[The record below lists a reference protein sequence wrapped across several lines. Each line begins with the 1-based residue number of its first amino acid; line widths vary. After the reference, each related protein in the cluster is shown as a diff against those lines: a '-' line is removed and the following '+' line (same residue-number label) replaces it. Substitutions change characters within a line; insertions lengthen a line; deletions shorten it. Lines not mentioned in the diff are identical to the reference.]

1 MLRSRRLLRST
12 ELTIDGSS
20 PGTPP
25 TAFGPFRVLHQVGAG
40 TTGLVFRAHD
50 PVDGG
55 LVAIK
60 AFRLDLTPER
70 AAELAATLQDLV
82 GRGLSH
88 PSIAAPIA
96 AGVEDGVAWYA
107 QAYVPAESL
116 DSALRQY
123 GPPPAADALTI
134 TTQLA
139 GALDFAAAAG
149 VMHGALHPRDVL
161 VAPGETHVVDLGVAV
176 AIERVGLR
184 APVRRPYNAPERAAG
199 QPIGREGDVF
209 AVAAIAF
216 ELLTGHPVTGAGD
229 EGLVTLPEIPGAN
242 HEALLETFSFALAM
256 APDERYT
263 SALAFAAP
271 LKKALGDALTR
282 PVIPRKR
289 RTTRPPDALLPIEPE
304 SPAPMRGTEAPDS
317 TGVAVSPPPDTLSLE
332 RSAPLTG
339 STGERGQ
346 EGHQSA
352 PARDD
357 VRPLGQRSVELQD
370 PAYLSGPTE
379 PEPAAPAIE
388 PIGEPGTIPPTAP
401 DVDLPLAA
409 IEQGRASALD
419 GVELNARDAPLVD
432 WEVRERP
439 IGARFESEGDE
450 RSSGSRDRIV
460 GGPGENEVDGPPT
473 IHVEPHTEQDRP
485 EARNAGDIAASPD
498 YYDSGVSPR
507 THPVEVSDLG
517 EVRSSEY
524 RREAGFLPLDKG
536 EPGARVAQTLDY
548 EEPPRV
554 SRRLASSIEDGFAEE
569 AAGNVTSR
577 AVRSPTAYDAARSD
591 AGAAEASV
599 RAPWLA
605 LAAMLLV
612 GFVAGLGGGWFLFG
626 GRGDRPPAT
635 DTASSS
641 GSPQA
646 PAAGREWTDDAVR
659 DRAQAR
665 GGAST
670 SPAPSASAGSGVPA
684 APAGATAP
692 ATPLPN
698 APPPRTQGGSAQSA
712 PRGRLVVRTRPAGA
726 RVEVDGKSRGDS
738 PVTMTDLP
746 YGAHTVRVARNGYV
760 PEQRRVTLSARRS
773 AQSLDVPLK
782 RAAAPNQPATPT
794 RRAATQSFVGS
805 VLVESRPSGATV
817 FLDGKNIG
825 VTPLS
830 VPDVPVG
837 SHVVRLELAGHQR
850 WSTSTRVVSGERVR
864 VAASLE
870 EVPAR

>member
-1 MLRSRRLLRST
+1 
-12 ELTIDGSS
+12 
-20 PGTPP
+20 
-25 TAFGPFRVLHQVGAG
+25 VLHQVGAG

-82 GRGLSH
+82 GRALSH

-149 VMHGALHPRDVL
+149 VLHGALHPRDVL

-176 AIERVGLR
+176 AIERIGLR

-304 SPAPMRGTEAPDS
+304 SPAPMRGTEAPES
-317 TGVAVSPPPDTLSLE
+317 TDAAVSPPPDTLSLE
-332 RSAPLTG
+332 RSAPLTR

-370 PAYLSGPTE
+370 SAYLSGPTE

-388 PIGEPGTIPPTAP
+388 PIGEPGTIPPTTA

-419 GVELNARDAPLVD
+419 GVELNARGEPLVD

-439 IGARFESEGDE
+439 IRGRLEGEGDK
-450 RSSGSRDRIV
+450 RSSGSRDRTV
-460 GGPGENEVDGPPT
+460 QGPGDSPGEHEVGYGAPT

-485 EARNAGDIAASPD
+485 EPRNAGDIAASPD
-498 YYDSGVSPR
+498 SYDSGVSPR

-517 EVRSSEY
+517 EVRSSQY
-524 RREAGFLPLDKG
+524 RREAEFLPLGKG
-536 EPGARVAQTLDY
+536 EPAARVAQTLDY
-548 EEPPRV
+548 EEPPRA
-554 SRRLASSIEDGFAEE
+554 SRQFASSIEDGFAEE
-569 AAGNVTSR
+569 AVGNVASR

-591 AGAAEASV
+591 ADAAEASV

-626 GRGDRPPAT
+626 SRGDRPPAT

-641 GSPQA
+641 GGREA
-646 PAAGREWTDDAVR
+646 PAPGREWTDDAVR
-659 DRAQAR
+659 DSAQAR

-670 SPAPSASAGSGVPA
+670 SPAPSASAGSGVAA
-684 APAGATAP
+684 APTGATPP
-692 ATPLPN
+692 ATPLSN
-698 APPPRTQGGSAQSA
+698 APASPRTQGGSAQSA

-726 RVEVDGKSRGDS
+726 RVEIDGKSRGDS

-773 AQSLDVPLK
+773 AQSIDVPLK

-794 RRAATQSFVGS
+794 RPATTQSFVGS

-850 WSTSTRVVSGERVR
+850 WSASTRVVSGERVR